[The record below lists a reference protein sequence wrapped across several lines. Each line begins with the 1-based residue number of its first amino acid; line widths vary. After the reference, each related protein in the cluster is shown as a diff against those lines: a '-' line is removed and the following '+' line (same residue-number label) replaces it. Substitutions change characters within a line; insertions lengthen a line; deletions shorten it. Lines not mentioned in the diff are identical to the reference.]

1 MSRPREAKSVSTD
14 PLIISFVGTMRGKQQ
29 SALTIDEYVDDVE
42 MFGRFLSGNTNAR
55 NVKYFPGLRDA
66 SASDIRRFIIS
77 ELMGARHLAA
87 STVRRKISALR
98 AFYEHMSYLQIRS
111 DNPTVRLQLP
121 KLPKRIPKAIPARDV
136 SKLLA
141 TSLAGRSNFQHAR
154 DAAMLEVLYAS
165 GIRRAELV
173 GLDLGDVDLDGR
185 RMRVIG
191 KGNKER
197 LVIINHTAVD
207 AMRRYLAVRPPSV
220 DSAFFLSRRKRRL
233 SVRQLWEIFRDIAA
247 VSKIGG
253 HATPHSMRHSFATHL
268 LENGADIMTIKE
280 LLGHESLASTQIY
293 MKATIDHMSK
303 VYDKAHPRDRE
314 KQ

>member
-1 MSRPREAKSVSTD
+1 MSRTREAKGPSTD
-14 PLIISFVGTMRGKQQ
+14 PLIVSFVGTMRSKQQ
-29 SALTIDEYVDDVE
+29 SPLTINEYVDDVE
-42 MFGRFLSGNTNAR
+42 MFGRFLSGDTNAR
-55 NVKYFPGLRDA
+55 EVKYFPKLRDA
-66 SASDIRRFIIS
+66 SASDIRRFIIN
-77 ELMGARHLAA
+77 ELMGARELAA

-98 AFYEHMSYLQIRS
+98 AFYQHLSYLDIRA
-111 DNPTVRLQLP
+111 DNPTARLQLP
-121 KLPKRIPKAIPARDV
+121 KLPKRIPKAIPGADV

-141 TSLAGRSNFQHAR
+141 TSLAGRSDFQRAR

-173 GLDLGDVDLDGR
+173 GLNVGDVDLENR

-207 AMRRYLAVRPPSV
+207 AMRRYLAVRPLSA

-233 SVRQLWEIFRDIAA
+233 SVRQFWEIFRDIAA

-253 HATPHSMRHSFATHL
+253 HASPHTLRHSFATHL
-268 LENGADIMTIKE
+268 LQNGADIMTIKE

-303 VYDKAHPRDRE
+303 VYDKAHPRDHE
-314 KQ
+314 KK

>member
-1 MSRPREAKSVSTD
+1 MSRTREAKGPSTD
-14 PLIISFVGTMRGKQQ
+14 PLIVSFVGTMRSKQQ
-29 SALTIDEYVDDVE
+29 SPLTINEYVDDVE
-42 MFGRFLSGNTNAR
+42 MFGRFLSGDTNAR
-55 NVKYFPGLRDA
+55 NVQYFPKLRDA
-66 SASDIRRFIIS
+66 SVSDIRRFIIN
-77 ELMGARHLAA
+77 ELMGARKLAA

-98 AFYEHMSYLQIRS
+98 AFYQHLSDLDLRA
-111 DNPTVRLQLP
+111 DNPTARLQLP
-121 KLPKRIPKAIPARDV
+121 KLPKRIPKAIAGADV

-141 TSLAGRSNFQHAR
+141 TSLAGRSDVQRAR

-173 GLDLGDVDLDGR
+173 GLNVADVDLDNR

-207 AMRRYLAVRPPSV
+207 AMRRYLAVRPSSA

-233 SVRQLWEIFRDIAA
+233 SVRQFWEIFRDIAA

-253 HATPHSMRHSFATHL
+253 HASPHTLRHSFATHL
-268 LENGADIMTIKE
+268 LQNGADIMTIKE

-303 VYDKAHPRDRE
+303 VYDKAHPRDHE
-314 KQ
+314 KK

>member
-1 MSRPREAKSVSTD
+1 MNHPRETKAPSTD
-14 PLIISFVGTMRGKQQ
+14 PLIVSFVGTLRSKHQ
-29 SALTIDEYVDDVE
+29 SPLTIDEYVDDVE
-42 MFGRFLSGNTNAR
+42 MFGRFLNGNTKER
-55 NVKYFPGLRDA
+55 HSQYFPRLREA
-66 SASDIRRFIIS
+66 TPSDIRRFIIT
-77 ELMGARHLAA
+77 ELMGARQLAA
-87 STVRRKISALR
+87 NTVRRKISALR
-98 AFYEHMSYLQIRS
+98 AFYEHLSYLEIRA
-111 DNPTVRLQLP
+111 DNPAARVRLP
-121 KLPKRIPKAIPARDV
+121 KLPKRIPKAIPASDV
-136 SKLLA
+136 SKLLG
-141 TSLAGRSNFQHAR
+141 TSLAGRSDFQRAR

-173 GLDLGDVDLDGR
+173 GLNLDDVDLERR

-207 AMRRYLAVRPPSV
+207 AMRRYLGLRPSSL
-220 DSAFFLSRRKRRL
+220 DTAFFLSRRKRRL

-247 VSKIGG
+247 VSKIAG
-253 HATPHSMRHSFATHL
+253 HASPHTLRHSFATHL
-268 LENGADIMTIKE
+268 LQNGADIMTIKE

-314 KQ
+314 RK

>member
-1 MSRPREAKSVSTD
+1 MSRPREAKALSED
-14 PLIISFVGTMRGKQQ
+14 PLIVSFVGTMRTKRQ
-29 SALTIDEYVDDVE
+29 SPLTIDEYVDDVQ
-42 MFGRFLSGNTNAR
+42 MFGRFLSGDTSAR
-55 NVKYFPGLRDA
+55 HVRYFPGLRDA
-66 SASDIRRFIIS
+66 SASDIRRFIIM
-77 ELMGARHLAA
+77 ELMGARRLAA
-87 STVRRKISALR
+87 NTVRRKISALR
-98 AFYEHMSYLQIRS
+98 AFYEHLSDLEIRS
-111 DNPTVRLQLP
+111 DNPTARVQLP
-121 KLPKRIPKAIPARDV
+121 KLPKRIPKAIAESDV

-141 TSLAGRSNFQHAR
+141 TSLAGRSDFQRAR

-173 GLDLGDVDLDGR
+173 GLNLDDVDLNRR

-197 LVIINHTAVD
+197 LVIINRTAVD
-207 AMRRYLAVRPPSV
+207 AMRRYLAVRPATS
-220 DSAFFLSRRKRRL
+220 DQAFFLSRRKGRL

-253 HATPHSMRHSFATHL
+253 HATPHSLRHSFATHL

-314 KQ
+314 K